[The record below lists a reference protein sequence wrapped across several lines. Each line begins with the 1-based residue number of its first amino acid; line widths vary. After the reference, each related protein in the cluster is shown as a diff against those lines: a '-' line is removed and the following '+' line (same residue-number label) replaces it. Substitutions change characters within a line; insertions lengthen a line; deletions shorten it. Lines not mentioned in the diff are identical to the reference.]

1 MGMKRR
7 MGKWSTVILIAALA
21 LNTACANNNR
31 EQKNN
36 NAGEQAPTNQGE
48 KVAQENPRE
57 KVGLSFWAAE
67 LWASS
72 PPGRQEDPI
81 MKHIEEKFNIEL
93 DMETQPSDEKLAAI
107 LATNDLKDIMVIPKK
122 NFDQMKSLV
131 IDMEP
136 LLEKYGQDIKKNISP
151 ETISYYKEMFGD
163 GQLKFLGSEIS
174 TDGPVL
180 PETIWAGPYVR
191 WDYYKE
197 LGYPAIETPDDYIK
211 VVADMKKLH
220 PNNEDGKPYHGFSLW
235 LDWGYGILADHWNV
249 RRQGAEVIGGL
260 TNILQIDRE
269 SFEYFNKY
277 TNENSG
283 FWADLDFWNK
293 ANKAGLIDPDSW
305 TQKYDQAVQKYN
317 TGQVLATYIN
327 WVIGGS
333 NSYLQSKQIYDKG
346 WTADNPI
353 PMSGENY
360 YYNTANKGQNFVYA
374 ISKDSKNPERAM
386 ELINY
391 FYSVEGVL
399 TIINGVEGQ
408 DWVNENG
415 EYTYTDTYFENEKD
429 AENALKFGY
438 RKYANQSGLD
448 ITGFVP
454 GTKNPL
460 DFRNNQSYME
470 IQLEKPENAL
480 KKEITSYYNAEF
492 PNKIPPKGQ
501 EYGKTR
507 IAELSPLLPPS
518 EPDEIKLISDRIVN
532 YLNQEVIKLILADDF
547 AAHKAKIIK
556 ELEKMGIDKVYTFWD
571 GEMQKALSE
580 LN

>member
-1 MGMKRR
+1 MKRR
-7 MGKWSTVILIAALA
+7 MGKWSTVILIAVLA
-21 LNTACANNNR
+21 FNTACASNNR

-36 NAGEQAPTNQGE
+36 NAGEQAPTNRGE
-48 KVAQENPRE
+48 TVAQENPRE

-333 NSYLQSKQIYDKG
+333 NSYLQSKKIYDKG

-415 EYTYTDTYFENEKD
+415 EYKYTDTYYENEKD

-454 GTKNPL
+454 GTKDPL

-547 AAHKAKIIK
+547 GAHKAKIIK

-571 GEMQKALSE
+571 EEMQKALSE
-580 LN
+580 LH